1 MQKNIIMIILLLL
14 GISVFAQSP
23 EQLALAMP
31 KICEYITPRTVA
43 IRMNI
48 DKKVGFGSGAII
60 SSDGYILTCAHVA
73 EVSPMATVIL
83 SSGEEYVAK
92 LVGIDSQQDYALLK
106 IDATDLPYFILGD
119 TSNLVLNQ
127 WVIAAGYPGGPYK
140 DCQPSV
146 VLGKVR
152 GLHRRFF
159 IASPMKVY
167 RDTILTD
174 VPIFAGNSGGPLV
187 DSSGT
192 LIGINGAIIV
202 INDLSISIDINLI
215 KKKLNVLKTGK
226 EIKSNIPSW
235 QEILK
240 IFEELEEIFT
250 EEELHKLFKPFK
262 SLSFLFDNLSI
273 PQNYTNLGITCIEQ
287 NNQVFVE
294 KVYLNYMGFIAGL
307 KSKDKIVSVN
317 QIPVHNIR
325 QLATLIKDKTKQ
337 YFLQVERSGKRYT
350 FFLSYSKKDYSRN
363 NILKRTF
370 SHLKKT
376 ISQSIVKLYSN
387 GQQIGYGTIIDQNG
401 SFLTCNHILE
411 KCDIIQAEYQNK
423 MYPAT
428 IVGKNGIQDIAL
440 LKINQKTIPFKCS
453 KSVNKG
459 EWVITGDVL
468 QVGMVSAVNRAV
480 MQKRNVPNLGLFGM
494 LGTSNKSPI
503 RCYLSVIHHD
513 SDIEENQ
520 FGTPLLNAKGELIG
534 INVASFY
541 RGTTFAIPL
550 DMIFSIFLELK
561 QGIEIEVPEIFAPVP
576 PKESTA
582 KKILDYFN
590 NFLQ

>member
-14 GISVFAQSP
+14 VVSIYAQSP
-23 EQLALAMP
+23 QQLALAMP

-73 EVSPMATVIL
+73 EVSPLATVIL
-83 SSGEEYVAK
+83 SSGEEYPAK

-127 WVIAAGYPGGPYK
+127 WVIAAGYPGGPYT
-140 DCQPSV
+140 DCQPSI

-152 GLHRRFF
+152 GLHKKFF
-159 IASPMKVY
+159 LASPMKVY

-174 VPIFAGNSGGPLV
+174 VPIFAGNSGGPLL

-215 KKKLNVLKTGK
+215 KKKLNLLRSGK
-226 EIKSNIPSW
+226 EIKSNIPSF

-250 EEELHKLFKPFK
+250 EEELKSLFKSCK
-262 SLSFLFDNLSI
+262 SLEFLLDYLSI
-273 PQNYTNLGITCIEQ
+273 PPVYTNLGITCREQ
-287 NNQVFVE
+287 DHQVVVE
-294 KVYLNYMGFIAGL
+294 KVYPNYIGFIAGL
-307 KSKDKIVSVN
+307 KSKDKIVAVN
-317 QIPVHNIR
+317 QKPIKNIR
-325 QLATLIKDKTKQ
+325 QLASLIQDKTKQ
-337 YFLQVERSGKRYT
+337 YFWQIERNGKCYT
-350 FFLSYSKKDYSRN
+350 VFVSYSKKDYSRN
-363 NILKRTF
+363 DTLKRHF
-370 SHLKKT
+370 SSLKKN
-376 ISQSIVKLYSN
+376 ISKSIVKLYSN
-387 GQQIGYGTIIDQNG
+387 DQQIGYGTIIDKNG

-411 KCDIIQAEYQNK
+411 NCDVIQAEYQNK

-428 IVGKNGIQDIAL
+428 VIGKNGIQDIAL
-440 LKINQKTIPFKCS
+440 LKINQKTIPFNCA
-453 KSVNKG
+453 KSINKG

-468 QVGMVSAVNRAV
+468 HVGMVSAVNRAV
-480 MQKRNVPNLGLFGM
+480 MQKRNVPSLGLFGM
-494 LGTSNKSPI
+494 LGTFNKSPI
-503 RCYLSVIHHD
+503 RCYMSVIHHD

-550 DMIFSIFLELK
+550 DMIISIFPELK
-561 QGIEIEVPEIFAPVP
+561 QGVEIEVPETFAPVP